1 MNIDDFEFL
10 PLHDDTYNANK
21 QVGECVVSL
30 SYGGIAYG
38 SGFFNRGDGSIGG
51 TFEVCVFKNDM
62 VIQMEPG
69 KEVLGWQ
76 SIEDVN
82 HIISCVDRI

>member
-1 MNIDDFEFL
+1 MRIDDFEFL
-10 PLHDDTYNANK
+10 PLYDDTYNATC
-21 QVGECVVSL
+21 QVGKCVMSI

-38 SGFFNRGDGSIGG
+38 GGFFNRANGSVGG
-51 TFEVCVFKNDM
+51 TFEVCVFRDDE

-82 HIISCVDRI
+82 HIISRVEHI